1 MPKKSVLIADQ
12 NNLLVSCELSYNVS
26 APYAIHLDHDLVRGQ
41 EFSGDDLF
49 ECLIAL
55 RRELEKAGV
64 RILCN
69 GARVDAY
76 PSGMS
81 RSMGGARKVYITELG
96 KPGTELVEIFDQAD
110 LAKVG
115 SVEEQRTFHQLWV
128 DSLRTI
134 Q

>member
-1 MPKKSVLIADQ
+1 LIADQ
-12 NNLLVSCELSYNVS
+12 NNLLVSCELSIS
-26 APYAIHLDHDLVRGQ
+26 DRPPYSIRLDHELVRGHV
-41 EFSGDDLF
+41 FGGDDLF

-55 RRELEKAGV
+55 RRELEKAGD

-96 KPGTELVEIFDQAD
+96 KPGTELVKIFDQAD
-110 LAKVG
+110 LEKVG
-115 SVEEQRTFHQLWV
+115 SVEEQQTYHQLWV